1 MILRAASGMQQAKGK
16 GDGRVGRFPHPGGRL
31 RSAGAAS
38 IVGLSVLLSGCGLA
52 SGPGALTPD
61 APSTMTVTSA
71 AFGQGVLPQRYTCH
85 GGNAKITPP
94 LDWSGAPSGTRS
106 YAIVVDDSTVDLITP
121 YIHWIVFD
129 IPQATTDIQEGQL
142 PPGARQADNSAGQA
156 GYEPP
161 CPRGHGQSYRFT
173 VYALRSTLKLA
184 NGASTLSAWTAIAK
198 AAIARG
204 RTSAVANP

>member
-1 MILRAASGMQQAKGK
+1 MQQAKGK

-31 RSAGAAS
+31 RSAGAAT
-38 IVGLSVLLSGCGLA
+38 VAGLSVLLSGCGLTA
-52 SGPGALTPD
+52 GPGTLTPD

-85 GGNAKITPP
+85 GAKISPP
-94 LDWSGAPSGTRS
+94 LDWSGGPPGTKS
-106 YAIVVDDSTVDLITP
+106 YAIVVDDSSVDLITP
-121 YIHWIVFD
+121 YIRWIVFD

-142 PPGARQADNSAGQA
+142 PPGARQADNSIGQA
-156 GYEPP
+156 GYDPP
-161 CPRGHGQSYRFT
+161 CPDSPGQSYRFT

-184 NGASTLSAWTAIAK
+184 NGASTLSVWTAIAK